1 METKVDENGKSI
13 PATLTPTPLACFLM
27 DNPLL
32 WADCALTSFI
42 ILGNLWLGR
51 ESLGIEYDEQNYPH
65 TCNTFHLLVHFLF
78 ENYSVSVN
86 FDSFEALNAGRFSRR
101 RYLDVCLLERSKKR
115 WEAEEDRQRG
125 RESSEPPSFNRRF
138 LYLSLSYVLTW
149 TSSRVFGEPKERRWE
164 SQRKERRR
172 T

>member
-1 METKVDENGKSI
+1 MA
-13 PATLTPTPLACFLM
+13 ATCWM
-27 DNPLL
+27 
-32 WADCALTSFI
+32 SFECSYSSCHFGQFFGTAK
-42 ILGNLWLGR
+42 LSAG
-51 ESLGIEYDEQNYPH
+51 
-65 TCNTFHLLVHFLF
+65 HLFTLSRTVHFLF

-86 FDSFEALNAGRFSRR
+86 FDSFEALKAGRFSRR

-125 RESSEPPSFNRRF
+125 RESSEPPSFNRSF

-149 TSSRVFGEPKERRWE
+149 ISSRIFGEPKERRWE